1 MILLICNSNMFV
13 PGVVTRILKSPQDE
27 FVIYTDMEGM
37 EKFFK
42 EMAFPNAVV
51 LRYPNAYSLTTLR
64 KVKKYILNQL
74 SPYKIDRIEF
84 YHAEGGHIANWLIT
98 KYSKRC
104 EVFYCPPFEPMPM
117 RKIKGIKRWKLILL
131 DRLLYHYEADPLWV
145 GNAISTS
152 IAPSFFKENCC
163 ERGIFDV
170 DLDLNF
176 KYLQSQIPELRSDRK
191 VILLTGGIIET
202 GAIPEEYDYLNRHI
216 IEVIGEN
223 KIVTKCHPLFDDEY
237 GVEKKLGKIP
247 SYIPFNMI
255 IPMFDVVISFASASL
270 AEAAEAGKK
279 AISTAFLLP
288 FYNMDR
294 RQANYEALVA
304 KNTGDKKVHYPKTYD
319 ELDKLLMD

>member
-13 PGVVTRILKSPQDE
+13 PGVVTRVLKSPLNQ
-27 FVIYTDMEGM
+27 FVIYTDMPGM
-37 EKFFK
+37 EKFFR
-42 EMAFPNAVV
+42 ELSLPNAVV
-51 LRYPNAYSLTTLR
+51 LRYPNNYTLLSLH
-64 KVKKYILNQL
+64 KVKKDMLNQL
-74 SPYKIDRIEF
+74 RFYNIKQIEF
-84 YHAEGGHIANWLIT
+84 YHTEAGQLANWLIT

-104 EVFYCPPFEPMPM
+104 EIFYCPPFEPMPM
-117 RKIKGIKRWKLILL
+117 RKVKGIKRWKLILL

-145 GNAISTS
+145 GNVISTS
-152 IAPSFFKENCC
+152 IASSFFKENCC
-163 ERGIFDV
+163 KRGIFDV
-170 DLDLNF
+170 DLGFNYR
-176 KYLQSQIPELRSDRK
+176 YLQSKIPELGSDRK
-191 VILLTGGIIET
+191 VILLTGSIIET
-202 GAIPEEYDYLNRHI
+202 GAIPEEYDHLNRHI
-216 IEVIGEN
+216 IEIIGEN

-237 GVEKKLGKIP
+237 GVEKKLAKIP

-304 KNTGDKKVHYPKTYD
+304 KNTGDKKVHYPKTYE